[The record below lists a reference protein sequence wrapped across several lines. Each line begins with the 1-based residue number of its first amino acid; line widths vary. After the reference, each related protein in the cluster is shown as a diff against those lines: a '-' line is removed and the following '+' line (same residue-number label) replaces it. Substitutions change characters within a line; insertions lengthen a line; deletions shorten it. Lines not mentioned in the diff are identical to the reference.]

1 MSDLWQKRYQRE
13 RRAREQAEALLES
26 KSLEL
31 YELNRQLEATNLLQ
45 AGEIKWRQRADACL
59 LGVCRDLLSCNV
71 SAPFDTIR
79 DTQARL
85 GALLSAAWIGLEWG
99 RGRSLCWPLVYNG
112 PWPKRQSGRLAKE
125 EPLLSER
132 DHSVGYQAV
141 ATGVSLVVVFNEEV
155 EWRAPHQD
163 MLRDL
168 ALLFDAFYNNWLA
181 FTQLKLAE
189 QETHRMSNL
198 RSRFLAMVT
207 HELRTPMN
215 GVLGCADLLASSS
228 LDAEQRQLL
237 KVLTQSGHSLLALI
251 NDVLDYN
258 KIDSDQFCLN
268 DKPTDLHQLCRDT
281 LEVVRPMASD
291 KGLSLSCDVSG
302 DLPEAVRVD
311 PSRYK
316 QVLLN
321 LLGNA
326 VNHTEQGGVTLTL
339 ASRRIGEMV
348 EVVTGV
354 EDSGPG
360 IGKAF
365 QQRLFEPFTQE
376 SDASGKG
383 TGLGLSIS
391 QKLVRRL
398 GGELQVASELGQG
411 TRFYFALELTPCVRP
426 EVSQIRLKASKNG
439 HILVAEDT
447 KANQLVVRLM
457 LEKEGCQVTIVEN
470 GRQALEQASDHP
482 YDLILMDCSMP
493 VMDGYS
499 ATEALRSKGC
509 TTPILALTATT
520 TAEAHKMCMEAGM
533 NAVLHK
539 PIHRASLMQAIDQWL

>member
-1 MSDLWQKRYQRE
+1 MTDLWQKRYQRE
-13 RRAREQAEALLES
+13 RRAREQAEALLET

-31 YELNRQLEATNLLQ
+31 YELNRKLEATNLLQ
-45 AGEIKWRQRADACL
+45 AGEIKWRQRFDACL
-59 LGVCRDLLSCNV
+59 LGVSRDLLSCNV

-99 RGRSLCWPLVYNG
+99 RGRSLCWPVVYNG
-112 PWPKRQSGRLAKE
+112 PWPKHQSGPLAKE
-125 EPLLSER
+125 EPILSER
-132 DHSVGYQAV
+132 DHRCGYQAV
-141 ATGVSLVVVFNEEV
+141 ATGVSLIVVFSEEV
-155 EWRAPHQD
+155 EWREPHQD

-189 QETHRMSNL
+189 QETHRMSTL

-215 GVLGCADLLASSS
+215 GVLGCADLLASSPLNS
-228 LDAEQRQLL
+228 EQQQLL
-237 KVLTQSGHSLLALI
+237 RVLTHSGHSLLALI

-268 DKPTDLHQLCRDT
+268 DKPIDLHQLCRDT

-291 KGLSLSCDVSG
+291 KGLSLTCEVKG
-302 DLPEAVRVD
+302 ELPDAVCLD

-326 VNHTEQGGVTLTL
+326 VNHTEQGGVALTL
-339 ASRRIGEMV
+339 DSRQVGDVV
-348 EVVTGV
+348 EVVTCV

-360 IGKAF
+360 IGEAF

-376 SDASGKG
+376 GGTSGEG

-398 GGELQVASELGQG
+398 GGELQVSSELAVG
-411 TRFYFALELTPCVRP
+411 TRFYFALELIPCVRP
-426 EVSQIRLKASKNG
+426 PVSTTSLKVSKSG

-447 KANQLVVRLM
+447 KANQLVIRLM
-457 LEKEGCQVTIVEN
+457 LEKEGCQVTLVEN
-470 GRQALEQASDHP
+470 GKQAIEHACEHP

-493 VMDGYS
+493 IMDGYS
-499 ATEALRSKGC
+499 ATEVLRSKGC
-509 TTPILALTATT
+509 QTPILALTATT